1 MYGNTRDELGDTL
14 ATHKTI
20 MLRVEAYEKLRRE
33 LTREEDCFSDVVM
46 RARWDKPSVTEE
58 ELVAR
63 ARERGFLEDVD
74 EAQWRIDKE
83 SGKKVPAEVV
93 DALMV
98 AVARVLQK

>member
-1 MYGNTRDELGDTL
+1 MAILETNL

-20 MLRVEAYEKLRRE
+20 MLRLEAYEKLRRE
-33 LTREEDCFSDVVM
+33 LTHAEDCFSDVVM

-74 EAQWRIDKE
+74 EAHWRIDRE
-83 SGKKVPAEVV
+83 SGHKVPTEVV

-98 AVARVLQK
+98 AVTRVLQR